1 MHASAE
7 KLPNSGLNGASF
19 GGRNEEFEPPD
30 PERIVL
36 AIEAMDRVA
45 RNARIV
51 RALEKA
57 IVRLERERAEMVQL
71 WDDLERYYLYDLGC
85 LADEVGDIGTQ
96 IARFTEQIHLLKGEG
111 WVHG

>member
-1 MHASAE
+1 
-7 KLPNSGLNGASF
+7 
-19 GGRNEEFEPPD
+19 
-30 PERIVL
+30 
-36 AIEAMDRVA
+36 MDRVA